1 MSRDDEAIR
10 GDTSAARAAA
20 GEEVL
25 SRALRELPVRGPMHA
40 SRQQAPAAA
49 RAAFVRA
56 FEDAPWYAKALA
68 SAGRATVPV
77 VLASVVG
84 LYLFWA
90 FAAAIALNQ

>member
-1 MSRDDEAIR
+1 MSKNDDP
-10 GDTSAARAAA
+10 
-20 GEEVL
+20 L
-25 SRALRELPVRGPMHA
+25 LLALRELPTRA
-40 SRQQAPAAA
+40 AESTSAPAVA

-56 FEDAPWYAKALA
+56 ASGSPWYARGLA
-68 SAGRATVPV
+68 TAGRAMVPV

>member
-1 MSRDDEAIR
+1 MSGKDDASTREDELIR
-10 GDTSAARAAA
+10 G
-20 GEEVL
+20 
-25 SRALRELPVRGPMHA
+25 LRELPLHA
-40 SRQQAPAAA
+40 PSPRSHEQVAASA

-56 FEDAPWYAKALA
+56 FDDSPWYVKAFA
-68 SAGRATVPV
+68 SAAHATVPV

>member
-1 MSRDDEAIR
+1 MSRDETFR
-10 GDTSAARAAA
+10 GERTIARAPA
-20 GEEVL
+20 GEDVL
-25 SRALRELPVRGPMHA
+25 SRALRELPVRGPTSA
-40 SRQQAPAAA
+40 SHQEAPAGA
-49 RAAFVRA
+49 RATFLRA

-68 SAGRATVPV
+68 SAGRASVPV